1 VTVGVAAG
9 GKVSGLQGNFNPQ
22 LLEADNGVEDTAIR
36 AAVKEML
43 GELGP
48 QRLIANLGAGLGGKE
63 DPRKVA
69 LLVDAIH
76 EISAEMIAS
85 S

>member
-1 VTVGVAAG
+1 MA
-9 GKVSGLQGNFNPQ
+9 GLQGNFDPK
-22 LLEADNGVEDTAIR
+22 LLEVDNGVDDDAIR

-43 GELGP
+43 TELGP

-69 LLVDAIH
+69 LLVDTIH
-76 EISAEMIAS
+76 EVSEQMIAS